1 MDVTIEIKETT
12 AEATYEVQEKKNI
25 FGKMNVV
32 KVPIPPKP
40 SWDVYLTLIPTE
52 EERAT
57 LIKFKINQQHIEKV
71 PAFTLEQIS
80 DAYYALQTALR
91 AWNPKENRIDA
102 LEKVFNE
109 RTEEEREVRIE
120 EYFNNPY
127 IRRFGHIQP
136 AHDYVDKLKQEI
148 LPRIKR
154 DIDHF
159 SGRVEKESFSL

>member
-1 MDVTIEIKETT
+1 VDVTIEIKETM
-12 AEATYEVQEKKNI
+12 AEATYEIQEKKSI
-25 FGKMNVV
+25 FGNMNVV

-71 PAFTLEQIS
+71 PAFTGEQIS
-80 DAYYALQTALR
+80 DAYYALQQAHR
-91 AWNPKENRIDA
+91 ARNPKEHRIDA

-109 RTEEEREVRIE
+109 RTEAQREIYIE

-127 IRRFGHIQP
+127 IRRFSHIQT
-136 AHDYVDKLKQEI
+136 AHDYVDKLKKEI

-159 SGRVEKESFSL
+159 SGRVEKETFSL